1 MSRLIALLQ
10 MVALLG
16 ALLLAGVAHAAA
28 GVEAAGVEAAGVEA
42 AGVVAGVEVRCDLAL
57 CDDAEQRS
65 SLLALAGIEVGAA
78 WSEER
83 SSRASKAL
91 ESAGMF
97 ERVTLTAR
105 ACEAGLCVEV
115 ELVGRQRIADVF
127 IEPGGA
133 LTSEIQRR
141 LFLRSGSV
149 WTGDEETLGRQRRA
163 IEEYFESTGYFGS
176 KVTIEPKERPG
187 RLVDVTVRAELG
199 RQVTLRRL
207 AVRGNSAIGFER
219 IRDVVLGEMSLTRG
233 YTKANLRSALEA
245 IQSLYRGA
253 GYLRARVVRS
263 EEHPIVAQSVMD
275 LFLQVEEGG
284 PWRIEVAGNT
294 AISNAE
300 VISTA
305 ALGSAGLVDGAVLEE
320 AAEQVRRRYESLGYT
335 FAEVKAQ
342 VVEESGVEV
351 VTFAIIEGERLPIRM
366 VACEGVAEELREG
379 IVAQLETRPLTA
391 FGSGGYLIRGAVA
404 ADLLRIEQ
412 GMRDAGYP
420 QAVVSGYKVGRLRD
434 GSGLEVTFAVQA
446 GVRRTASRVRYV
458 LDGEPR
464 RSPVALGLDEGGVYS
479 ESAYLGAKE
488 ALKRFWT
495 EQGYAGADVAG
506 VCRDAAGD
514 PVACQAEPLA
524 AACRIDP
531 ATLPLSACRD
541 KTTKSKRE
549 EFFVCPL
556 LLEGTDCATGVAPLG
571 PSIAVDFEV
580 TRGRLSRF
588 GGTLLLGNHRSQSE
602 AVLAEL
608 KYEKGEAYSMEAI
621 YRTQAGLRSLGL
633 FDSVRAST
641 LSITDASGAEVV
653 YTVLE
658 VEETH
663 PWTVDVNAGVE
674 LQFGGVGRELL
685 VLSAEPV
692 FRHRNILG
700 RLEEFRASGNLD
712 IDPSSLSRLSSGE
725 VKMGANL
732 SYFDPRFHGFG
743 LFREAT
749 EALVEVYGDRDRL
762 TLAPAPQVD
771 EWGVGARAR
780 DESDTRR
787 GLFYE
792 FGISFR
798 NTRSIDQSGEA
809 DRPVESAAILSA
821 TPRVTYDRRNHP
833 LRPTAGYLAEVSVEL
848 ADDFVGLSN
857 ASAFTK
863 LTARTVGFWSLAP
876 GVVAA
881 TQLRVG
887 YATGGLLSGFDAG
900 RSLALPLSERFL
912 MGGSGSVRGFGE
924 GAIKTVEGDASGGDV
939 FVQANAELRY
949 GLVPALGVE
958 GAAFVDAG
966 ELARE
971 ASALSAGELRSAA
984 GLGLRWV
991 IANMIPVALDYGTNL
1006 SRRIGEPFGRF
1017 HLNVGYTF

>member
-1 MSRLIALLQ
+1 VSRLTGLLQ
-10 MVALLG
+10 VVALVGLM
-16 ALLLAGVAHAAA
+16 LVLPRVAQAAD
-28 GVEAAGVEAAGVEA
+28 
-42 AGVVAGVEVRCDLAL
+42 GVVAGAEVRCDLAL
-57 CDDAEQRS
+57 CDDAEQRA
-65 SLLALAGIEVGAA
+65 SLLALAGVEVGAE
-78 WSEER
+78 WNGER
-83 SSRASKAL
+83 ATQASKVL

-97 ERVTLTAR
+97 EQVTVTDR
-105 ACEAGLCVEV
+105 ACDGGLCIVV
-115 ELVGRQRIADVF
+115 ALTGKQRIADVS

-141 LFLRSGSV
+141 LFLRSGSI
-149 WTGDEETLGRQRRA
+149 WTGDEETLARQRRA
-163 IEEYFESTGYFGS
+163 IEEYFDSTGYLGS
-176 KVTIEPKERPG
+176 KVVIEAKERPG

-199 RQVTLRRL
+199 RQATLRRL
-207 AVRGNSAIGFER
+207 AVRGNQAIPFDR

-245 IQSLYRGA
+245 VQALYRNA

-263 EEHPIVAQSVMD
+263 EAHRVVSESVVD
-275 LFLQVEEGG
+275 LFLEVDEGG

-294 AISNAE
+294 AISRGE

-335 FAEVKAQ
+335 FAEVTAR
-342 VVEESGVEV
+342 VVEDAGVEV
-351 VTFAIIEGERLPIRM
+351 VTFSIIEGSRLPIRKI
-366 VACEGVAEELREG
+366 ALEGVPEELREA
-379 IVAQLETRPLTA
+379 ILAQLETRPLTA
-391 FGSGGYLIRGAVA
+391 FGSGGYLIRAGVA
-404 ADLLRIEQ
+404 ADLRRIEQ
-412 GMRDAGYP
+412 GMRDAGYQ
-420 QAVVSGYKVGRLRD
+420 QAVAIAYKVARLRD
-434 GSGLEVTFAVQA
+434 GSGLDVTFSVQA
-446 GVRRTASRVRYV
+446 GERLTASKVRY
-458 LDGEPR
+458 LLEGEGRP
-464 RSPVALGLDEGGVYS
+464 SPVELGLEEGGAYAA
-479 ESAYLGAKE
+479 SAYQAAKE
-488 ALKRFWT
+488 ALKRWWT
-495 EQGYAGADVAG
+495 DRGYPSVEVTG
-506 VCRDAAGD
+506 VCRDAVGAE
-514 PVACQAEPLA
+514 VACEAVPLPET
-524 AACRIDP
+524 CRIDP
-531 ATLPLSACRD
+531 TSVPLSSCRD
-541 KTTKSKRE
+541 KTRTSNRDQL
-549 EFFVCPL
+549 FVCPL
-556 LLEGTDCATGVAPLG
+556 VMESTDCASVGAPHG
-571 PSIAVDFEV
+571 RSVAVDFEV

-588 GGTLLLGNHRSQSE
+588 GGTLLLGNHRSQSG

-608 KYEKGEAYSMEAI
+608 KYEAGEPYSMEAI
-621 YRTQAGLRSLGL
+621 YRTQAGLRSLGI

-641 LSITDASGAEVV
+641 LSVAKESGEDVV

-663 PWTVDVNAGVE
+663 PWTVDANTGVE
-674 LQFGGVGRELL
+674 FQFGGVGRKLL
-685 VLSAEPV
+685 VLSNEPV

-700 RLEEFRASGNLD
+700 RMEEFRASGNLD

-743 LFREAT
+743 LFRDAT

-787 GLFYE
+787 GLFFE

-833 LRPTAGYLAEVSVEL
+833 LRPTAGYLAEVGVEL
-848 ADDFVGLSN
+848 ADDFVGLSD

-863 LTARTVGFWSLAP
+863 LTARAVSFWSLAP

-881 TQLRVG
+881 TQLRGG

-939 FVQANAELRY
+939 FVQANVELRY

-958 GAAFVDAG
+958 GAAFLDAG

-971 ASALSAGELRSAA
+971 AGALSAGELRSAA

-991 IANMIPVALDYGTNL
+991 IANMIPVAFDYGTNL

>member
-1 MSRLIALLQ
+1 MRQRVGWLQ
-10 MVALLG
+10 AFV
-16 ALLLAGVAHAAA
+16 LLAFMLLPSVSRAA
-28 GVEAAGVEAAGVEA
+28 E
-42 AGVVAGVEVRCDLAL
+42 GVVAGVEVRCDLAL
-57 CDDAEQRS
+57 CEDAEQRA
-65 SLLALAGIEVGAA
+65 SLLALAGIEVGSA

-83 SSRASKAL
+83 AARATKAL
-91 ESAGMF
+91 ESAAMF
-97 ERVTLTAR
+97 ERVTVTER
-105 ACEAGLCVEV
+105 ACEAGLCVEIA
-115 ELVGRQRIADVF
+115 LAGHQRIADVF

-149 WTGDEETLGRQRRA
+149 WTGDEETLGRQKRA
-163 IEEYFESTGYFGS
+163 IEEYFDSTGYFGS
-176 KVTIEPKERPG
+176 KVTIEAKERPG

-207 AVRGNSAIGFER
+207 AVRGNSAIAFER

-233 YTKANLRSALEA
+233 YTKANLRSALDA
-245 IQSLYRGA
+245 VQSLYRGA

-263 EEHPIVAQSVMD
+263 DARQMPSENVVD
-275 LFLQVEEGG
+275 LFLEVEEGG

-300 VISTA
+300 LIATA
-305 ALGSAGLVDGAVLEE
+305 ALGAAGLVDGAVLDE

-342 VVEESGVEV
+342 VVDDEGVQV
-351 VTFAIIEGERLPIRM
+351 VTFAVIEGERLPIRS
-366 VACEGVAEELREG
+366 VALEGVPEELAASITAE
-379 IVAQLETRPLTA
+379 LETRPLTA
-391 FGSGGYLIRGAVA
+391 FGAGGYLVRAAVA
-404 ADLLRIEQ
+404 ADVLRIEQ
-412 GMRDAGYP
+412 GLRDAGYQ
-420 QAVVSGYKVGRLRD
+420 QAVVTAYKVARLRD
-434 GSGLEVTFAVQA
+434 GSGLEVSFSVQP
-446 GVRRTASRVRYV
+446 GERRRASRVRY
-458 LDGEPR
+458 LLEGEAS
-464 RSPVALGLDEGGVYS
+464 RSPVALGLKEGGVYAAS
-479 ESAYLGAKE
+479 SYAAAKE
-488 ALKRFWT
+488 SLTRWWT
-495 EQGYAGADVAG
+495 DRGYPSAEVVG
-506 VCRDAAGD
+506 VCRDAAGAE
-514 PVACQAEPLA
+514 VGCEAEPLS

-531 ATLPLSACRD
+531 TSLPLSSCRGRARKASGD
-541 KTTKSKRE
+541 E
-549 EFFVCPL
+549 LFVCPL
-556 LLEGTDCATGVAPLG
+556 LSEGTECAIGDESLG
-571 PSIAVDFEV
+571 AAVAVDFEV

-588 GGTLLLGNHRSQSE
+588 GGTMLLGNHRSQSG
-602 AVLAEL
+602 AILAEL
-608 KYEKGEAYSMEAI
+608 KYEKGEPYSMEAI

-641 LSITDASGAEVV
+641 LSVADGSGEDVV

-663 PWTVDVNAGVE
+663 PWTVDANVGVE

-685 VLSAEPV
+685 VLSNEPV

-732 SYFDPRFHGFG
+732 SYFDPRVHGFG

-792 FGISFR
+792 FGVSFR

-833 LRPTAGYLAEVSVEL
+833 LRPTEGYLAEVSVEL
-848 ADDFVGLSN
+848 ADDFVGLSD

-863 LTARTVGFWSLAP
+863 LTGRAVGFWSLAP

-881 TQLRVG
+881 TQLRFG

-924 GAIKTVEGDASGGDV
+924 GVIETVEGDASGGDV

-958 GAAFVDAG
+958 GAAFLDAG

-971 ASALSAGELRSAA
+971 AGALSVDELRSAA

-991 IANMIPVALDYGTNL
+991 IANMIPVAFDYGTNL

>member
-1 MSRLIALLQ
+1 MALLQ
-10 MVALLG
+10 ALV
-16 ALLLAGVAHAAA
+16 LLTSMLLPQVLHAA
-28 GVEAAGVEAAGVEA
+28 E
-42 AGVVAGVEVRCDLAL
+42 GVVAEVKLQCDLAL
-57 CDDAEQRS
+57 CDDAEQRA
-65 SLLALAGIEVGAA
+65 SLFALAGITVGSA

-83 SSRASKAL
+83 AARATKAL

-97 ERVTLTAR
+97 ERVTVTER
-105 ACEAGLCVEV
+105 ACASGLCLDVA
-115 ELVGRQRIADVF
+115 LAGRQRIADVF

-149 WTGDEETLGRQRRA
+149 WTGDEETLARQRRA

-176 KVTIEPKERPG
+176 RVTIEATERVG

-207 AVRGNSAIGFER
+207 AVRGNSAIPFER
-219 IRDVVLGEMSLTRG
+219 IRDVVLAEMSLTRG
-233 YTKANLRSALEA
+233 FTKANLRSALDA
-245 IQSLYRGA
+245 VQALYRSA

-263 EEHPIVAQSVMD
+263 DARQITSESVVD
-275 LFLQVEEGG
+275 LYLEVEEGG

-300 VISTA
+300 LVATA
-305 ALGSAGLVDGAVLEE
+305 GLGSAGLVDDAVLDE

-335 FAEVKAQ
+335 FAAVKAQ
-342 VVEESGVEV
+342 VVEASGVQV
-351 VTFAIIEGERLPIRM
+351 VTFAIIEGERLPIRG
-366 VACEGVAEELREG
+366 VALEGVPEELRASISAE
-379 IVAQLETRPLTA
+379 LETRPLTA
-391 FGSGGYLIRGAVA
+391 FGSGGYLVRAAVA
-404 ADLLRIEQ
+404 ADVLRIEQ
-412 GMRDAGYP
+412 GMRDAGYQ
-420 QAVVSGYKVGRLRD
+420 QALVAAYKVSRLRD
-434 GSGLEVTFAVQA
+434 GSGLEVAFSVQPGERRRA
-446 GVRRTASRVRYV
+446 GRVRF
-458 LDGEPR
+458 LLEGEPG
-464 RSPVALGLDEGGVYS
+464 RSPVELGLKEGGIYA
-479 ESAYLGAKE
+479 ESSYVGAKE
-488 ALKRFWT
+488 SLMRWWT
-495 EQGYAGADVAG
+495 DRGYSAVEVRG
-506 VCRDAAGD
+506 VCRDGAGNE
-514 PVACQAEPLA
+514 VACEAEPLA

-531 ATLPLSACRD
+531 ASLPLSSCRD
-541 KTTKSKRE
+541 RARRSRGE
-549 EFFVCPL
+549 DSYVCPL
-556 LLEGTDCATGVAPLG
+556 LSEGRECAADAASLG
-571 PSIAVDFEV
+571 ATIAVDFEV

-588 GGTLLLGNHRSQSE
+588 GGTVLLGNHRSQSG
-602 AVLAEL
+602 AILAEL
-608 KYEKGEAYSMEAI
+608 MYEKGEPYSMEAI

-641 LSITDASGAEVV
+641 LSIADASGDEVV

-663 PWTVDVNAGVE
+663 PWTVDANVGVE

-685 VLSAEPV
+685 VLSTEPV

-749 EALVEVYGDRDRL
+749 EALVEVYGERDRL

-792 FGISFR
+792 FGVSFR

-833 LRPTAGYLAEVSVEL
+833 LRPSEGYLAEVSVEL
-848 ADDFVGLSN
+848 ADDFVGLSD

-863 LTARTVGFWSLAP
+863 LTARTVRFWSLAP

-881 TQLRVG
+881 TQLRFG

-924 GAIKTVEGDASGGDV
+924 GAIETVEGDASGGDV

-958 GAAFVDAG
+958 GAAFLDAG

-971 ASALSAGELRSAA
+971 AGALSVGELRSAA

>member
-1 MSRLIALLQ
+1 MRQRVGWLHAF
-10 MVALLG
+10 V
-16 ALLLAGVAHAAA
+16 LLAFMLLPSVSRAA
-28 GVEAAGVEAAGVEA
+28 E
-42 AGVVAGVEVRCDLAL
+42 GVVAGVEVRCDVAL
-57 CDDAEQRS
+57 CEDAQQRA
-65 SLLALAGIEVGAA
+65 SLLALAGIEVGSA

-83 SSRASKAL
+83 AARATKAL
-91 ESAGMF
+91 ESAAMF
-97 ERVTLTAR
+97 ERVTVTER
-105 ACEAGLCVEV
+105 ACQAGLCVEIA
-115 ELVGRQRIADVF
+115 LAGHQRIADVF

-149 WTGDEETLGRQRRA
+149 WTGDEETLVRQKRA
-163 IEEYFESTGYFGS
+163 IEEYFDSTGYFGS
-176 KVTIEPKERPG
+176 KVTIEAKERPG

-207 AVRGNSAIGFER
+207 AVRGNSAIAFER

-233 YTKANLRSALEA
+233 YTKANLRSALDA
-245 IQSLYRGA
+245 VQSLYRGA

-263 EEHPIVAQSVMD
+263 DARQMPSENVVD
-275 LFLQVEEGG
+275 LFLEVEEGG

-300 VISTA
+300 LIATA
-305 ALGSAGLVDGAVLEE
+305 ALGAAGLVDGAVLDE

-342 VVEESGVEV
+342 VVDEAGVQV
-351 VTFAIIEGERLPIRM
+351 VTFAVIEGERLPIRRL
-366 VACEGVAEELREG
+366 ALEGVSDELAASITAE
-379 IVAQLETRPLTA
+379 LETRPLTA
-391 FGSGGYLIRGAVA
+391 FGAGGYLVRAAVA
-404 ADLLRIEQ
+404 ADVLRIEQ
-412 GMRDAGYP
+412 GLRDAGYQ
-420 QAVVSGYKVGRLRD
+420 QAVVTAYKVARLRD
-434 GSGLEVTFAVQA
+434 GGGLEVSFSVQP
-446 GVRRTASRVRYV
+446 GERRRASRVRY
-458 LDGEPR
+458 LLEGEAA
-464 RSPVALGLDEGGVYS
+464 RSPVALGLKEGGVYAAS
-479 ESAYLGAKE
+479 SYAAAKE
-488 ALKRFWT
+488 SLTRWWT
-495 EQGYAGADVAG
+495 DRGYPSAEVVG
-506 VCRDAAGD
+506 VCRDAAGAE
-514 PVACQAEPLA
+514 VGCEAEPLS

-531 ATLPLSACRD
+531 TSLPLSSCRGRARKASGD
-541 KTTKSKRE
+541 E
-549 EFFVCPL
+549 LFVCPL
-556 LLEGTDCATGVAPLG
+556 LSEGTECAIGDESLG
-571 PSIAVDFEV
+571 ASVAVDFEV

-588 GGTLLLGNHRSQSE
+588 GGTMLLGNHRSQSG
-602 AVLAEL
+602 AILAEL
-608 KYEKGEAYSMEAI
+608 KYEKGEPYSMEAI

-641 LSITDASGAEVV
+641 LSVADGSGEDVV

-663 PWTVDVNAGVE
+663 PWTVDANVGVE

-685 VLSAEPV
+685 VLSTEPV

-725 VKMGANL
+725 VKTGANL

-749 EALVEVYGDRDRL
+749 EALVEVSGDRDRL

-792 FGISFR
+792 FGVSFR

-833 LRPTAGYLAEVSVEL
+833 LRPTEGFLAEVSVDL
-848 ADDFVGLSN
+848 ADDFVGLSD

-863 LTARTVGFWSLAP
+863 LTGRTVGGWSLAP

-881 TQLRVG
+881 TQLRFG

-924 GAIKTVEGDASGGDV
+924 GVIETVEGDASGGDV

-958 GAAFVDAG
+958 GAAFLDAG

-971 ASALSAGELRSAA
+971 AGALSVGELRSAA

-991 IANMIPVALDYGTNL
+991 IANMIPVAFDYGTNL

>member
-1 MSRLIALLQ
+1 MIALLHA
-10 MVALLG
+10 VALLG
-16 ALLLAGVAHAAA
+16 ALLVPGVARAAD
-28 GVEAAGVEAAGVEA
+28 
-42 AGVVAGVEVRCDLAL
+42 GVVAEVPAADSVVGGVEVRCDLAL
-57 CDDAEQRS
+57 CDDVAQRS
-65 SLLALAGIEVGAA
+65 SLLALAGIEVGSA
-78 WSEER
+78 WSAAR
-83 SSRASKAL
+83 SSRATQVL

-97 ERVTLTAR
+97 ERVRLTER

-149 WTGDEETLGRQRRA
+149 WTGDEETLARQRRA

-207 AVRGNSAIGFER
+207 AVRGNSAIAFER

-263 EEHPIVAQSVMD
+263 EERPMVSESVMD

-300 VISTA
+300 VITTA

-342 VVEESGVEV
+342 VVEVSGVQV
-351 VTFAIIEGERLPIRM
+351 VTFAITEGERLPVRL
-366 VACEGVAEELREG
+366 VRLDGVPEDLREG
-379 IVAQLETRPLTA
+379 IAAQLETRPLSA
-391 FGSGGYLIRGAVA
+391 FGSGGYLVRASVA

-420 QAVVSGYKVGRLRD
+420 QAVVSAYKVGRLRD
-434 GSGLEVTFAVQA
+434 GSGLDVAFSVQS
-446 GVRRTASRVRYV
+446 GVRRRASSVRYV
-458 LDGEPR
+458 LDGEER
-464 RSPVALGLDEGGVYS
+464 RSPVAVGLEEGGVYS

-488 ALKRFWT
+488 ALTRLWT
-495 EQGYAGADVAG
+495 ERGYSGVEVKG
-506 VCRDAAGD
+506 VCRDGAGE
-514 PVACQAEPLA
+514 PVACQAEALA
-524 AACRIDP
+524 ASCRIDP
-531 ATLPLSACRD
+531 SNLPLSSCRD
-541 KTTKSKRE
+541 RAKKSTRE
-549 EFFVCPL
+549 ELFVCPL
-556 LLEGTDCATGVAPLG
+556 LVESRECSSGVAPLG
-571 PSIAVDFEV
+571 PSITVDFEV
-580 TRGRLSRF
+580 VRGRLSRF
-588 GGTLLLGNHRSQSE
+588 GGTLLLGNHRSQSG
-602 AVLAEL
+602 AILAEL
-608 KYEKGEAYSMEAI
+608 KYEPGEPYSMESI

-641 LSITDASGAEVV
+641 LSVTDAAGAEVV

-663 PWTVDVNAGVE
+663 PWTVDANVGVE

-725 VKMGANL
+725 VKLGANI

-743 LFREAT
+743 LLREAT

-848 ADDFVGLSN
+848 ADDFVGLSD

-863 LTARTVGFWSLAP
+863 LTARAVGFWSLAP
-876 GVVAA
+876 GVVVA

-939 FVQANAELRY
+939 FVQGNAELRY

-958 GAAFVDAG
+958 GAAFLDVG

-971 ASALSAGELRSAA
+971 AGALSVGELRSAA